1 MIKEKSFKSLFGF
14 NTRKEEEEEEEEK
27 SYFKN
32 TVQI

>member
-14 NTRKEEEEEEEEK
+14 NTRKEEEEEEEK

>member
-14 NTRKEEEEEEEEK
+14 NTRKEEEEK

>member
-14 NTRKEEEEEEEEK
+14 NTRKEEEEEK

>member
-14 NTRKEEEEEEEEK
+14 NTRKEEEEEEK